1 MKQNLIIVLTA
12 LAVVNANDL
21 GRKRVLRWRNPAEV
35 ADGGKLDEFN
45 ALFDAEGAAAEAM
58 EVFGR
63 YVGALRQFK
72 PLRNSMAPCLPSV
85 LFRDR
90 LI

>member
-12 LAVVNANDL
+12 LAAVNANAL
-21 GRKRVLRWRNPAEV
+21 GRKRVLRWRNPTEV
-35 ADGGKLDEFN
+35 TDGGKLEEFN

-63 YVGALRQFK
+63 YVGAWQFK
-72 PLRNSMAPCLPSV
+72 PLRKLES
-85 LFRDR
+85 FFKT
-90 LI
+90 I